1 MCGSCDDGK
10 KRKKK
15 RKEIRERE
23 KEMLFSR
30 YSEGEGEGV
39 KDINGI
45 LKNMLLALYVTLKM
59 KVRTF
64 KVQGGCSFNK
74 HDTQHDT

>member
-1 MCGSCDDGK
+1 
-10 KRKKK
+10 
-15 RKEIRERE
+15 
-23 KEMLFSR
+23 MLFSR
-30 YSEGEGEGV
+30 DSEGEGEGV

-45 LKNMLLALYVTLKM
+45 LKNMLLALHVTLKM